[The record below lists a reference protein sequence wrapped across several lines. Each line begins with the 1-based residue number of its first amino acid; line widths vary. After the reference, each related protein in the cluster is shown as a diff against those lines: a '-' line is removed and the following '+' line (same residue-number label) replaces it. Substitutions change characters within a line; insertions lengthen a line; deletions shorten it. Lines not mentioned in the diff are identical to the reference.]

1 MSIREQLSK
10 AMDGWKKDVII
21 PADMYEVVVCY
32 FSGPIADFYATSA
45 LSVLHFVSSLGIV
58 PLSVIKIS

>member
-32 FSGPIADFYATSA
+32 FSVGQSPISMQP
-45 LSVLHFVSSLGIV
+45 V
-58 PLSVIKIS
+58 P

>member
-1 MSIREQLSK
+1 
-10 AMDGWKKDVII
+10 MDGWKKDVII
-21 PADMYEVVVCY
+21 PAHMYEVVVCW
-32 FSGPIADFYATSA
+32 PIADFYATSA